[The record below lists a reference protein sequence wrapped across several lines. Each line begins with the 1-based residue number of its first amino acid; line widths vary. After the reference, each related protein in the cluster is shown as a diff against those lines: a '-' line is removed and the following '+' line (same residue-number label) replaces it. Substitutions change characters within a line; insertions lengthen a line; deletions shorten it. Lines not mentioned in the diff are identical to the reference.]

1 MKSKRFSRFL
11 SAVSAAVVWLLVAS
25 SVPARAQF
33 GGSQIVFDPNM
44 FARQLQQLQQETATV
59 TNLAQQLQYAIKN
72 TTGGGAGV
80 WQSNQNLLTNLGD
93 LINQQEG
100 LSYTFQ
106 GLTQQFQQLYPG
118 YNAASTA
125 GVQSPQTTVDTTL
138 DTLNG
143 ALASAQAQAQNF
155 QAEQATLQNLELK
168 NQTAIGNLQA
178 VQVSNEIALAQ
189 VQQVQMLRQLVMAEM
204 NSQNVAAANQVN
216 NQVQSNLA
224 AQAILLRASAARHSR
239 LLSTVHRDSAP
250 TLAIRSMRG
259 RRDEPRQ
266 KPRHPC
272 LGNHRSLRRALRRAG
287 TSIKAK
293 VAADQSATSFPT
305 PAPSRPVPDLFTRCP
320 RHRHNRRRTGG
331 SGDDHD
337 FQRHCDS
344 ILHRRCELQRSDPTV
359 RLKLFFASAS
369 HRHPCYLDSIHRRRT
384 ARCTALSRAA
394 DQSTFSAAVSST

>member
-11 SAVSAAVVWLLVAS
+11 FAVSAAVVWLLVAS
-25 SVPARAQF
+25 SVPAHAQF

-72 TTGGGAGV
+72 TTGGGAGI
-80 WQSNQNLLTNLGD
+80 WQSNQSLLTNLGD

-125 GVQSPQTTVDTTL
+125 GVQSPQTTVNTTL

-189 VQQVQMLRQLVMAEM
+189 VQQVQLLRQLVMAQM

-216 NQVQSNLA
+216 SQVQGNLA
-224 AQAILLRASAARHSR
+224 AQAILSAQ
-239 LLSTVHRDSAP
+239 AP
-250 TLAIRSMRG
+250 
-259 RRDEPRQ
+259 
-266 KPRHPC
+266 
-272 LGNHRSLRRALRRAG
+272 AG
-287 TSIKAK
+287 Y
-293 VAADQSATSFPT
+293 
-305 PAPSRPVPDLFTRCP
+305 PDWL
-320 RHRHNRRRTGG
+320 HAG
-331 SGDDHD
+331 SG
-337 FQRHCDS
+337 
-344 ILHRRCELQRSDPTV
+344 
-359 RLKLFFASAS
+359 
-369 HRHPCYLDSIHRRRT
+369 T
-384 ARCTALSRAA
+384 APP
-394 DQSTFSAAVSST
+394 QP

>member
-1 MKSKRFSRFL
+1 MKAKRFFRFL
-11 SAVSAAVVWLLVAS
+11 SAVSVAVVWLLVAS
-25 SVPARAQF
+25 SVPACAQF

-125 GVQSPQTTVDTTL
+125 GVQSPQTTVNTTL

-155 QAEQATLQNLELK
+155 QVEQATLQNLELK

-189 VQQVQMLRQLVMAEM
+189 VQQIQLLRQLVMAEM
-204 NSQNVAAANQVN
+204 NSQNVAAANQIN
-216 NQVQSNLA
+216 GQVQSNLA
-224 AQAILLRASAARHSR
+224 AQAIL
-239 LLSTVHRDSAP
+239 SAP
-250 TLAIRSMRG
+250 S
-259 RRDEPRQ
+259 P
-266 KPRHPC
+266 P
-272 LGNHRSLRRALRRAG
+272 G
-287 TSIKAK
+287 TPDWLNGS
-293 VAADQSATSFPT
+293 VGST
-305 PAPSRPVPDLFTRCP
+305 PPQP
-320 RHRHNRRRTGG
+320 
-331 SGDDHD
+331 
-337 FQRHCDS
+337 
-344 ILHRRCELQRSDPTV
+344 
-359 RLKLFFASAS
+359 
-369 HRHPCYLDSIHRRRT
+369 
-384 ARCTALSRAA
+384 
-394 DQSTFSAAVSST
+394 